1 MDITKNQFTKFAEQS
16 TEPEWFT
23 EYRLNSFLNSQ
34 KTNYPTF
41 RYGLNINIKPS
52 DFDFSEVKPNNIEN
66 SLIKIDY
73 DKNEAEIFS
82 SNQLNFLDESK
93 IKPFLTKEWVNKE
106 DKNKIF
112 YFNQAFAN
120 DFLFIKIPKNTELKN
135 PIEINYD
142 INDSTFISNIFV
154 FVEEN
159 AKAKIIL
166 NKSTQE
172 KSNYISETVK
182 IIAKENSQIDFI
194 TIQNLNNKTIN
205 IQDRKSIGKRD
216 SKVSWVDLC
225 LGAQYTKSQII
236 SNLNESGAD
245 TNNTVLFL
253 GSGVQQYDI
262 YTSSLHNAKN
272 TTSKIITKGVL
283 NNESKALSRSLVK
296 IKENASK
303 SNGYEKQEALLLSED
318 AEADA
323 IPYLEIDDDD
333 VKCSHSSAVGQI
345 DKEKIFYLMSRG
357 LNKSEAK
364 KKIIEGYFSPILELL
379 SNKELKSNINKKI
392 NNALR

>member
-16 TEPEWFT
+16 TEPKWFT

-82 SNQLNFLDESK
+82 SNQLDFLDESK
-93 IKPFLTKEWVNKE
+93 IKPFLTKEWVDKE

-120 DFLFIKIPKNTELKN
+120 DFLFIHIPKNTELKN
-135 PIEINYD
+135 SIEINCD
-142 INDSTFISNIFV
+142 INDFTFISNIFV
-154 FVEEN
+154 FAEKN
-159 AKAKIIL
+159 TKAKIIL
-166 NKSTQE
+166 NKSSQK

-182 IIAKENSQIDFI
+182 IIAEENSKINFI

-216 SKVSWVDLC
+216 SQVNWVDLC
-225 LGAQYTKSQII
+225 LGSKYTKSQVI
-236 SNLNESGAD
+236 SNLNEPGAES
-245 TNNTVLFL
+245 NNTVLFL
-253 GSGVQQYDI
+253 GSDNQQYDI

-296 IKENASK
+296 IKENAPK
-303 SNGYEKQEALLLSED
+303 SNGYEKQEALLLSEN

-323 IPYLEIDDDD
+323 IPYLEIDNND

-364 KKIIEGYFSPILELL
+364 KKIVEGYFSPILELL

>member
-1 MDITKNQFTKFAEQS
+1 MEITTTQFKKFAEQI

-23 EYRLNSFLNSQ
+23 QYRLNSFLNSQ

-41 RYGLNINIKPS
+41 RYGLNIKIEPS
-52 DFDFSEVKPNNIEN
+52 NFNFSGVTPKHIQN

-82 SNQLNFLDESK
+82 SNQLDFSDESK
-93 IKPFLTKEWVNKE
+93 IKPFLTKDWVNKE
-106 DKNKIF
+106 DENKIF

-120 DFLFIKIPKNTELKN
+120 DFLFINIPKNTELNN

-142 INDSTFISNIFV
+142 INDSTFISNIFILA
-154 FVEEN
+154 EKN
-159 AKAKIIL
+159 TKAKIIL
-166 NKSTQE
+166 NKSSQE
-172 KSNYISETVK
+172 NSSYISETVK
-182 IIAKENSQIDFI
+182 IIAEENSKIDFI
-194 TIQNLNNKTIN
+194 TIQNLNNETIN

-216 SKVSWVDLC
+216 SQVNWIDLC
-225 LGAQYTKSQII
+225 LGTQYTKSQVI
-236 SNLNESGAD
+236 SNLNEPGAD
-245 TNNTVLFL
+245 TNNTILFL
-253 GSGVQQYDI
+253 GSGSQQYDL
-262 YTSSLHNAKN
+262 YTASLHNAKN

-296 IKENASK
+296 IKENAPK
-303 SNGYEKQEALLLSED
+303 SNGYEKQEALLLSEN

-323 IPYLEIDDDD
+323 IPYLEIDNND

-345 DKEKIFYLMSRG
+345 DKDVLFYMMSRG
-357 LNKSEAK
+357 LNESEAK

-379 SNKELKSNINKKI
+379 SNQKIQDKI
-392 NNALR
+392 NEKITNSLR